1 MLSLHIAARMQAR
14 DEPAAHASFF
24 TTLTGDAAI
33 DSDLLYVRNL
43 DWLSSSIGP
52 ISSWPAELLVLV
64 NLAMLS
70 PQPQLFLLGV
80 DSIILYN
87 TAYGRLLGDHH
98 PQYLGRP
105 IAQNTALIANAK
117 NIDRI
122 VDRAST
128 KAKPANENW
137 VPFFFLKQG
146 LLEEV
151 FLSATMV
158 KLPLSLN
165 GFHATTYDTTSEA
178 VKARRENAYDL
189 MFDTASSATSL
200 KELWHLLLEG
210 ITAADDE
217 IPFALLYSAN
227 AEISRDS
234 RTDAVRMKID
244 PRVFNLEGT
253 VGTFEAAPPSRLD
266 LTVTEKWVAKVN
278 QVIASRAPTLLAV
291 EDDTLPAAFLKAS
304 RRRCYGDDC
313 RHAVAIPSAL
323 NNSDGVHGL
332 LILGLVPRRP
342 YDQRYQAW
350 IKSCNRTFANLVASV
365 TIAEA
370 RILAND
376 NDKRSAAREMDVITT
391 QLSLNKQEVMLAT
404 GKVQRMLRIMELA
417 NVGVFECL
425 PSGEIIQ
432 SNDSFCNLSGCPRD
446 NDLETPVIIFDHCDP
461 QDSQTLAAH
470 WRSLLAGQSVTFSLH
485 FRFPQELAHWVQ
497 AACVPVLDDCSNITS
512 IVGCITDIS
521 VQKQV
526 EYEAIKRAEA
536 LEQLRR
542 SEARLL
548 KFIETAPL
556 GIIILDKDKRCSFV
570 NQTWLQ
576 LTSHP
581 DISVND
587 IDIYSIVLPAD
598 VGLLDERMNILAGSG
613 RPIDVQLRLKR
624 LWNASGTTH
633 PEHAWVLLTAVPDI
647 VDGSVQQIM
656 IAITDINHFKF
667 AETMQQARLEEA
679 VEARRQQE
687 NFVDMTSHEIRNPL
701 GAVIHCTDAI
711 CQTLAE
717 MKQLINPVYNKT
729 ASNNDFTTNMVR
741 LGDLHHDLTD
751 SVDTIIACTTHQKR
765 ITDDIL
771 SLSKLDANL
780 LEICSASFSVD
791 SLLKQLRSTFASEAQ
806 QARVS
811 FTILLDPSVDA
822 LKVEW
827 VRADSGRIM
836 QVLVNL
842 ITNAIKFTKDMSST
856 RTVTATIGASSS
868 RSVAFS
874 SDMIMAENLGPTRDD
889 VAEAAGKGVYLWFR
903 VCDTGC
909 GLDAAGRARIFSR
922 FSQASPKTYTKYGG
936 SGLGLFISQK
946 LVALQ
951 GGEIGFSSEAGAG
964 STFAF
969 YVAAVT
975 IDGAENGTSNEH
987 QLAAGAA
994 FRASETTSSKQLSVL
1009 LVEDNAINQKVLKKQ
1024 LVRLGFIVY
1033 TADNGQEAFDF
1044 LKTTAHWSNSTV
1056 KTDRSPTIDVVLM
1069 DIEMPVVGGIECTM
1083 MIRGAQA
1090 DGRINKHIPII
1101 AVTANARREQLQ
1113 CFIEI
1118 GMDTAISKPFH
1129 VQDITAIIKC
1139 LVRDV

>member
-1 MLSLHIAARMQAR
+1 MQTR
-14 DEPAAHASFF
+14 DELPAHAAFF
-24 TTLTGDAAI
+24 TTLSGDAAI
-33 DSDLLYVRNL
+33 DNDLLYIRNL
-43 DWLSSSIGP
+43 DWLRSSIGP

-70 PQPQLFLLGV
+70 PQPQLFLLGL

-146 LLEEV
+146 FIEEV

-158 KLPLSLN
+158 KLPLSLK

-178 VKARRENAYDL
+178 VKARREHAYDL
-189 MFDTASSATSL
+189 LFDSASSATSL
-200 KELWHLLLEG
+200 EELWQSLLKG
-210 ITAADDE
+210 ISAADDE

-227 AEISRDS
+227 TEMLRDL
-234 RTDAVRMKID
+234 RTDAMWKRID
-244 PRVFNLEGT
+244 PHVFNLEGM
-253 VGTFEAAPPSRLD
+253 VGTFEAEVPSRLD
-266 LTVTEKWVAKVN
+266 LTSGEEWIAKVN
-278 QVIASRAPTLLAV
+278 QAIATRAPTLLAV
-291 EDDTLPAAFLKAS
+291 EDGTLPVAIRKAS
-304 RRRCYGDDC
+304 RWRCYGDDC
-313 RHAVAIPSAL
+313 RLAVAIPSAL
-323 NNSDGVHGL
+323 ANSENVYGL
-332 LILGLVPRRP
+332 LILGLTPRRP
-342 YDQRYQAW
+342 YDQNYQAW
-350 IKSCNRTFANLVASV
+350 IKSCNRAFANLVASV

-370 RILAND
+370 RVLANN
-376 NDKRSAAREMDVITT
+376 NDKRSAAREMDIITK
-391 QLSLNKQEVMLAT
+391 QLSVNKQEAMLAT

-432 SNDSFCNLSGCPRD
+432 SNDSFYTLSGCPRQD
-446 NDLETPVIIFDHCDP
+446 GPQTPIIIFDHCDP
-461 QDSQTLAAH
+461 QDSRALTTH
-470 WRSLLAGQSVTFSLH
+470 WRSLLVGQSVTFNLH
-485 FRFPQELAHWVQ
+485 FRFPEELDNWVQ
-497 AACVPVLDDCSNITS
+497 ASCVPVLDDCSNVTS

-526 EYEAIKRAEA
+526 EYEAVKRAEA

-556 GIIILDKDKRCSFV
+556 GIIILDKDNRCSFV

-576 LTSHP
+576 LTSYA
-581 DISVND
+581 DMCAND
-587 IDIYSIVLPAD
+587 IDIYSFVLPAD
-598 VGLLDERMNILAGSG
+598 VDLLDERMNMLAASG

-624 LWNASGTTH
+624 LWKASAATSS
-633 PEHAWVLLTAVPDI
+633 EHAWVLLTAVPDI
-647 VDGSVQQIM
+647 VDGLIQQILVT
-656 IAITDINHFKF
+656 ITDINHFKF
-667 AETMQQARLEEA
+667 AESMQQARLEEA
-679 VEARRQQE
+679 VEAKRQQE

-701 GAVIHCTDAI
+701 GAVLHCTDAI
-711 CQTLAE
+711 CQSLAE
-717 MKQLINPVYNKT
+717 MKQLVNPTYINT
-729 ASNNDFTTNMVR
+729 AFNNDLARNMVR
-741 LGDLHHDLTD
+741 LFDLHREITD
-751 SVDTIIACTTHQKR
+751 SVETIISCTTHQKR

-791 SLLKQLRSTFASEAQ
+791 SLLKQLRNTFVSEAQ
-806 QARVS
+806 HARVTL
-811 FTILLDPSVDA
+811 TIHTDPSVDA

-842 ITNAIKFTKDMSST
+842 ITNAIKFTKDMPST
-856 RTVTATIGASSS
+856 RIVTATIGVS
-868 RSVAFS
+868 RSRSAAFS
-874 SDMIMAENLGPTRDD
+874 SDMIMAESLDSTRHD
-889 VAEAAGKGVYLWFR
+889 VAEAADKSLYLWFQ

-909 GLDAAGRARIFSR
+909 GLDAAGKARIFSR
-922 FSQASPKTYTKYGG
+922 FTQASPKTYTRYGG

-951 GGEIGFSSEAGAG
+951 GGEIGFSSEPGAG

-969 YVAAVT
+969 NVAAVRMSA
-975 IDGAENGTSNEH
+975 AENGSTKESEID
-987 QLAAGAA
+987 AFGAA
-994 FRASETTSSKQLSVL
+994 FRASEPSSSEQLSVL

-1024 LVRLGFIVY
+1024 LIRHGFLVY

-1044 LKTTAHWSNSTV
+1044 LKTTAHWSGFTTGTNL
-1056 KTDRSPTIDVVLM
+1056 PTIDVVLM
-1069 DIEMPVVGGIECTM
+1069 DIEMPVVDGIECTT
-1083 MIRGAQA
+1083 MIRKAQA

-1101 AVTANARREQLQ
+1101 AVTANARKEQLQ
-1113 CFIEI
+1113 GFIEV

-1129 VQDITAIIKC
+1129 VKDIAVIITQLGQD
-1139 LVRDV
+1139 V